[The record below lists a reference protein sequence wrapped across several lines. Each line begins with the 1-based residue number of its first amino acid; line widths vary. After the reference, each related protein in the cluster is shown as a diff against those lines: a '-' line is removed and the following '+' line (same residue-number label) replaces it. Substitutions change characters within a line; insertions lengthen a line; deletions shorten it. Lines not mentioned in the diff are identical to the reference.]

1 MGLPRIRNLVA
12 PLCFLLL
19 ASSWLVSDVEC
30 AKKAGGSAPVA
41 APEAT
46 IEEVSAKQL
55 ERLLEDK
62 DYVAVYWYARSCTT
76 CDTVLAELEHI
87 DDDTDSFGV
96 DFVKINDKRLAKQ
109 YGISKFPALTYFREK
124 EPIIYEGDLM
134 DEAGVLDFLTSLEAM
149 DLPDRIEEVN
159 AKILSKIIEDSDYVA
174 VLFCT
179 DHENCPPGNNNKPEC
194 KKCIK
199 ALQELENIDDE
210 ADQLDIGFVKIHD
223 EDLAEEYNLG
233 PLPKLVYYRHQTPIV
248 YEHELQREEDVL
260 EWLVENKATG
270 DDDDVI
276 EEVNAKTLKTLIQN
290 IDNLVVLFYDDEDE
304 DSESVLQELEN
315 IDDDCAKHGIQF
327 VRIDDPKVS
336 KEYGIDE
343 VPAIVYFEK
352 QIPNVYDDDLSDE
365 EEILEWLLSQ
375 LEKDEI
381 EDVTDE
387 MLDKLIKEGKSI
399 AVLFYDNN
407 DKKSEKVLNELENID
422 DECDQLGINFVKM
435 DDVEEAK
442 DYGVT
447 KFPKLVYFEQGIP
460 TVYEGSLEQEEDVLE
475 WLERQTNSDEIEDV
489 TDEMLDMI
497 IEKMQHVAVLFY
509 DKDSKTSQK
518 VLAELENIDDEC
530 DQNDI
535 AFVKIDDDNEAKEW
549 GIEELPTM
557 ILFERGIP
565 HIYEGD
571 LLKEEELLG
580 WLVHQKRHSEI
591 PEITDEMKDKLMQM
605 YDHVAIIFYDK
616 DDKQDIRVLNELEN
630 IDDELEKEEIVIAR
644 LDNAEEAREYGLD
657 HLPALVYFE
666 NEIPAIYEGDLM
678 NEEEVLE
685 WLKLQKYSATIE
697 EVTDEILQ
705 DLIEDHEYV
714 CVYFSGA
721 CEEGEKCD
729 KILDDLEN
737 IDDELD
743 EAGIIFV
750 TTEDMVTAKKYN
762 IKNIPSLVFFR
773 NKDPL
778 VFSGDLNDED
788 EVLAWLTDE
797 ETLEIPGKIE
807 EVNIKMLEKILSE
820 NEHIVVFFYHDDDK
834 KAQKI
839 IAELENIDDEC
850 EEKDIDFVKTS
861 DDDIDKE
868 YDLENL
874 PALVFYRNKFRTI
887 YTGDMMKEEE
897 ILEWVLEQYNTKPE
911 IIESVDRKTLQV
923 LVNEVEHLAVLFYDD
938 DCETCPKILEK
949 LETIDDD
956 TDKHHIQFV
965 KANDEKLA
973 HEIGIFSFPA
983 LVYYETGVPIMYD
996 GNLKNE
1002 KRILQWLIDHKN
1014 NKLPKPKL
1022 RKRYTDDVEDLD
1034 REDRIDKKR
1043 SGGKKLKPIPRLDAV
1058 EHPKPAGQAKSTAGT
1073 KDTKGKAGSTATT
1086 TTKSTSASP
1095 SSKSA
1100 KPSKPEPKPA
1110 KVAAKKTTRAVDD
1123 DDDDDEGDLL
1133 NEYDVLDWMHG
1144 QKTDES
1150 IQEVERDELLSL
1162 IESQDFLGVVFYI
1175 EDDPNTPKILRHIE
1189 LIDDEA
1195 ADYGILLV
1203 KCSDRL
1209 MAKKFGFRNPPGV
1222 TYFRKGKSINY
1233 DGDIDDEEELLD
1245 WLTDPHN
1252 MEMTD
1257 HIEKVNRKMF
1267 QKIRQASDYLA
1278 VFFYSDDCKQCPR
1291 VLAEI
1296 EHIDDEADGAGI
1308 NFVKIDDKQMAKEL
1322 GVYAL
1327 PGIVFFKLSSKEPV
1341 IYAGDLNDED
1351 EILNWLMTQ
1360 KNPGGDII
1368 EDLDGP
1374 KLLSLIEDS
1383 NALAVY
1389 FWNKTTCEACFTK
1402 AAKKQRKAK
1411 ERKGLLDAASSAEVV
1426 DDGTS
1431 DDSTVDGDV
1440 PSTPTTPSTAAAA
1453 QASVEDTDDCEQ
1465 CSGVLE
1471 SLENID
1477 DDCDRHGIM
1486 FVKTDDLSIAEQY
1499 GISEYPVLVY
1509 FEDNVPNVFEGS
1521 LDEEEEVLQWLI
1533 TQKTEDRIE
1542 LITRVMLESMVDETQ
1557 YLAVYFYKTK
1567 SPSYCR
1573 SFCSAENIRKR
1584 KEFAREGISDKINC
1598 NICDQILE
1606 GLEVIDDELDVFGI
1620 HMVKIQ
1626 DPQLAKRYSIK
1637 TFPALVYFRNGNPL
1651 IYEGDLQNEQSVLE
1665 WLVDDDNRELADEIE
1680 EVNERMLDR
1689 LMEQSPLLCVFYYD
1703 EDCSECDDIL
1713 EELELIDGEVDLYG
1727 IDFVKVASL
1736 DAAHKYGVTTIPSLV
1751 YYRKQIPML
1760 YDGDMHDHERVMNWL
1775 TSQDVFEI
1783 KNEIEEVNRKM
1794 LNKLLDENEF
1804 LAVYFFEEDQEE
1816 SEAVLEKLELIDS
1829 ETDNLDITFVK
1840 MGDPRYARKWGV
1852 TKLPAIV
1859 YFRKR
1864 FPSIYRGDMYDEQ
1877 DVLEWLRKNRFR
1889 QPELNIF
1896 MYALIALGLG
1906 FVIYTAFLLQCFKPA
1921 PPAPVPHPKQN

>member
-19 ASSWLVSDVEC
+19 ASSWLVSDVDC
-30 AKKAGGSAPVA
+30 AKKAAGSVPAP

-109 YGISKFPALTYFREK
+109 YGITKFPALTYFREK

-352 QIPNVYDDDLSDE
+352 QIPNVYDDDLTDE

-535 AFVKIDDDNEAKEW
+535 AFVKIDDDSEAKEW

-778 VFSGDLNDED
+778 IFSGDLNDED

-868 YDLENL
+868 YDLDNL

-996 GNLKNE
+996 G
-1002 KRILQWLIDHKN
+1002 
-1014 NKLPKPKL
+1014 
-1022 RKRYTDDVEDLD
+1022 
-1034 REDRIDKKR
+1034 
-1043 SGGKKLKPIPRLDAV
+1043 
-1058 EHPKPAGQAKSTAGT
+1058 
-1073 KDTKGKAGSTATT
+1073 
-1086 TTKSTSASP
+1086 
-1095 SSKSA
+1095 
-1100 KPSKPEPKPA
+1100 
-1110 KVAAKKTTRAVDD
+1110 
-1123 DDDDDEGDLL
+1123 DLL

-1162 IESQDFLGVVFYI
+1162 IESKDFLGVVFYV

-1368 EDLDGP
+1368 EDLDGA

-1411 ERKGLLDAASSAEVV
+1411 ERKGPLDAASSAEVV
-1426 DDGTS
+1426 DDGAS
-1431 DDSTVDGDV
+1431 EDSPLDGDA
-1440 PSTPTTPSTAAAA
+1440 PSTPAAAAAASTA

-1703 EDCSECDDIL
+1703 EDCAECDDIL

-1804 LAVYFFEEDQEE
+1804 LAVYFFEEDHEE

>member
-1 MGLPRIRNLVA
+1 MIFSRIRNLVRA
-12 PLCFLLL
+12 PSALLCCLLVV
-19 ASSWLVSDVEC
+19 SSLLVSNVDC
-30 AKKAGGSAPVA
+30 AKKAAPAV
-41 APEAT
+41 PDAT

-96 DFVKINDKRLAKQ
+96 DFVKVNDKRLAKQ
-109 YGISKFPALTYFREK
+109 YGINKFPALTYFREK

-159 AKILSKIIEDSDYVA
+159 SKILAKIIEDSDYVA
-174 VLFCT
+174 VLFYQ
-179 DHENCPPGNNNKPEC
+179 PEC

-210 ADQLDIGFVKIHD
+210 ADELDIGFVKIHD
-223 EDLAEEYNLG
+223 EELAEEYNLG

-270 DDDDVI
+270 DEDDVI
-276 EEVNAKTLKTLIQN
+276 EEVNAKTLKTLIAN
-290 IDNLVVLFYDDEDE
+290 IDNLVVLFYDDGDE
-304 DSESVLQELEN
+304 ESENVLQELEN

-327 VRIDDPKVS
+327 VKIDDPKVS
-336 KEYGIDE
+336 KEYGIDDI
-343 VPAIVYFEK
+343 PAIVYFEK
-352 QIPNVYDDDLSDE
+352 EIPNVYDDDLSDE
-365 EEILEWLLSQ
+365 DEILKWLLSQ

-387 MLDKLIKEGKSI
+387 MLDKLIKEGKSV
-399 AVLFYDNN
+399 AVMFYDNN
-407 DKKSEKVLNELENID
+407 DKKSEKILNELENID

-435 DDVEEAK
+435 DDTEEAL

-447 KFPKLVYFEQGIP
+447 KFPTLVYFEQGIP
-460 TVYEGSLEQEEDVLE
+460 TVYEGDMENEEEVLE
-475 WLERQTNSDEIEDV
+475 WLERQTSSDEIEDV

-497 IEKMQHVAVLFY
+497 IEKMPHVAVLFY
-509 DKDSKTSQK
+509 DKDSKASQK

-565 HIYEGD
+565 HMYEGD
-571 LLKEEELLG
+571 LMREEELLG

-591 PEITDEMKDKLMQM
+591 PEITDEMKDKLMRT

-630 IDDELEKEEIVIAR
+630 IDDELEKEDIIIAR

-666 NEIPAIYEGDLM
+666 NQIPAVYEGDLM

-705 DLIEDHEYV
+705 DLIEEHEYV

-750 TTEDMVTAKKYN
+750 TTEDMSTAKKYN
-762 IKNIPSLVFFR
+762 IKTVPALVFFR

-778 VFSGDLNDED
+778 MYSGDLNDED

-797 ETLEIPGKIE
+797 ETLEIPGRIE

-820 NEHIVVFFYHDDDK
+820 NEHIVVFFYNDEDK
-834 KAQKI
+834 KSLKI
-839 IAELENIDDEC
+839 INELENIDDEC

-861 DDDIDKE
+861 DDDVDKE
-868 YDLENL
+868 YDLEQL
-874 PALVFYRNKFRTI
+874 PALVFYRHKFRTI
-887 YTGDMMKEEE
+887 YSGDLMNEEE
-897 ILEWVLEQYNTKPE
+897 ILEWVLQQYESKPE
-911 IIESVDRKTLQV
+911 VIESVDRKTLQV

-938 DCETCPKILEK
+938 ECETCPKILEK

-956 TDKHHIQFV
+956 TDKHNIQFV

-996 GNLKNE
+996 G
-1002 KRILQWLIDHKN
+1002 
-1014 NKLPKPKL
+1014 
-1022 RKRYTDDVEDLD
+1022 DLM
-1034 REDRIDKKR
+1034 
-1043 SGGKKLKPIPRLDAV
+1043 
-1058 EHPKPAGQAKSTAGT
+1058 
-1073 KDTKGKAGSTATT
+1073 
-1086 TTKSTSASP
+1086 
-1095 SSKSA
+1095 
-1100 KPSKPEPKPA
+1100 
-1110 KVAAKKTTRAVDD
+1110 
-1123 DDDDDEGDLL
+1123 
-1133 NEYDVLDWMHG
+1133 NEYDVIDWISD
-1144 QKTDES
+1144 QTTDES
-1150 IQEVERDELLSL
+1150 IDEVERDELFEL
-1162 IESQDFLGVVFYI
+1162 IETKDFLAVVFYL
-1175 EDDPNTPKILRHIE
+1175 EDDENSPKVLRHIE

-1195 ADYGILLV
+1195 AEYGIVLV
-1203 KCSDRL
+1203 KCSDKL
-1209 MAKKFGFRNPPGV
+1209 MAKKYGFRNPPGV
-1222 TYFRKGKSINY
+1222 TYFRKGKAINY

-1245 WLTDPHN
+1245 WLTNPHN

-1267 QKIRQASDYLA
+1267 HKIRQASDYLA
-1278 VFFYSDDCKQCPR
+1278 VFFYSEDCKQCPR

-1327 PGIVFFKLSSKEPV
+1327 PGIVFFKLGSKDPV
-1341 IYAGDLNDED
+1341 IYAGDLNNED

-1360 KNPGGDII
+1360 KNPGGDVI
-1368 EDLDGP
+1368 EDLEGS
-1374 KLLSLIEDS
+1374 KLLALIEDS
-1383 NALAVY
+1383 SALAVY
-1389 FWNKTTCEACFTK
+1389 FYADN
-1402 AAKKQRKAK
+1402 
-1411 ERKGLLDAASSAEVV
+1411 
-1426 DDGTS
+1426 
-1431 DDSTVDGDV
+1431 
-1440 PSTPTTPSTAAAA
+1440 
-1453 QASVEDTDDCEQ
+1453 CEQ
-1465 CSGVLE
+1465 CSSVLE

-1486 FVKTDDLSIAEQY
+1486 FVKTDDFSIAEHY
-1499 GISEYPVLVY
+1499 GITDYPVLVY
-1509 FEDNVPNVFEGS
+1509 FEDNIPNVFEGS

-1542 LITRVMLESMVDETQ
+1542 LITRVMLEAMVEDTQ
-1557 YLAVYFYKTK
+1557 YLAVYFY
-1567 SPSYCR
+1567 
-1573 SFCSAENIRKR
+1573 
-1584 KEFAREGISDKINC
+1584 KINC

-1651 IYEGDLQNEQSVLE
+1651 LYEGDLQSEQSVLE
-1665 WLVDDDNRELADEIE
+1665 WLIDDDNRELADEIE

-1703 EDCSECDDIL
+1703 EDCQECEEIL
-1713 EELELIDGEVDLYG
+1713 EELEMIDGEVDQYG

-1736 DAAHKYGVTTIPSLV
+1736 NAAHKYGITSIPSLV
-1751 YYRKQIPML
+1751 YYRKQNPML
-1760 YDGDMHDHERVMNWL
+1760 YDGDMHDHQRVMNWL

-1804 LAVYFFEEDQEE
+1804 LAVFFFEEDQAE

-1864 FPSIYRGDMYDEQ
+1864 FPSIFRGDMYDEQ

-1889 QPELNIF
+1889 QPELNIL
-1896 MYALIALGLG
+1896 MYGCIATAMG
-1906 FVIYTAFLLQCFKPA
+1906 FIVYTAFLLQCFKPT
-1921 PPAPVPHPKQN
+1921 PPPPVQHPKQN